1 MAADQ
6 RPLVV
11 LAVTPHPDGRAVL
24 EREAR
29 VTESRELTEAAVIEA
44 ARDAEAILIRHKPLC
59 SETLMA
65 GCPHL
70 RVVGRYG
77 AGLDTVDLTAAT
89 RLGVA
94 IVHAPDANAPAA
106 AEHALMLMLNCVKNT
121 RVTDR
126 MARAGDWSPARYRG
140 ITELRGKTLGIIG
153 VGRIGTAVARL
164 AAAFGMRRL
173 GFDVCVTSHELR
185 QRGVEPVATL
195 EALLAASD
203 IVTCHTPLTASTR
216 HLIDRKAVGHMK
228 PGAIFINTARGGLH
242 DEDALYE
249 ALVDGRLRAAGLDV
263 WEQEPPAPGNPL
275 FRLDQV
281 VCTPHVAGVSE
292 EADRAIALQ
301 VAGEMVRVL
310 RGEKPDALANPEVW
324 PRPAQRLSTP

>member
-1 MAADQ
+1 MAADR

-11 LAVTPHPDGRAVL
+11 LAVTPHPDGRALL
-24 EREAR
+24 ERDAR
-29 VTESRELTEAAVIEA
+29 VVESRDLTEAGVIEA
-44 ARDAEAILIRHKPLC
+44 AREAEAILIRHKPLC

-65 GCPHL
+65 GCKQL

-77 AGLDTVDLTAAT
+77 AGLDTVDLDAAT

-106 AEHALMLMLNCVKNT
+106 AEHAMMLMLNCVKNT

-126 MARAGDWSPARYRG
+126 MARAADWSPARYRG

-164 AAAFGMRRL
+164 ATAFGMRRL
-173 GFDVCVTSHELR
+173 GFDVNVSADELR
-185 QRGVEPVATL
+185 RRGVEPVATL

-203 IVTCHTPLTASTR
+203 IITCHTPLTERTR
-216 HLIDRKAVGHMK
+216 RLIDRQAVTRMK
-228 PGAIFINTARGGLH
+228 RGAIFINTARGGLH
-242 DEDALYE
+242 DEAALYDALVE
-249 ALVDGRLRAAGLDV
+249 GRLRAAGIDV
-263 WEQEPPAPGNPL
+263 WEQEPPAPGNAL
-275 FRLDQV
+275 FRLEQV

-301 VAGEMVRVL
+301 VTGEMVRVL
-310 RGEKPDALANPEVW
+310 RGDKPDALANPDVW
-324 PRPAQRLSTP
+324 PQLVQRLPTP